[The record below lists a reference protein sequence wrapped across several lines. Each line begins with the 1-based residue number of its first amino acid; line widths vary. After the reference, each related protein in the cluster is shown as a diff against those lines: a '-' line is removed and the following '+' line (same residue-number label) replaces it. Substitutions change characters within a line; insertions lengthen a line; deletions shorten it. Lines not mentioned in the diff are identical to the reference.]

1 LNEELLTFLHTEY
14 NIKSF
19 AVKAIAGFSL
29 GGLAAIDTVWNYPE
43 IYSIAGVF
51 SGSLWWRIK
60 DLSQGYNEATDRIM
74 HQKIKQRKYVPG
86 LKFYFATGSMDE
98 TSDRNGNGIIDS
110 IDDTLDLIKELKQ
123 IGYADD
129 DIRYINDEE
138 GKHDVE
144 TWGKAMPQ
152 FLIWGWGKK

>member
-1 LNEELLTFLHTEY
+1 
-14 NIKSF
+14 
-19 AVKAIAGFSL
+19 
-29 GGLAAIDTVWNYPE
+29 
-43 IYSIAGVF
+43 
-51 SGSLWWRIK
+51 
-60 DLSQGYNEATDRIM
+60 
-74 HQKIKQRKYVPG
+74 
-86 LKFYFATGSMDE
+86 MDE